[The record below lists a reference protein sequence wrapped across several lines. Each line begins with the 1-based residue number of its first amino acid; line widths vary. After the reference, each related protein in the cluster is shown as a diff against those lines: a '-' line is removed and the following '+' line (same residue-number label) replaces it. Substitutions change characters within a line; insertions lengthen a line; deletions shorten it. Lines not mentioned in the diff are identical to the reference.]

1 MAKLPGFRRVYHTD
15 YPKEFQGLVE
25 KMSVSINNGFEV
37 LYDAL
42 NNKVDLANNVACLVK
57 EVDVQVNSGG
67 LPLSTTTFNISSTR
81 TVSGLE
87 VIKVT
92 NLTNSSVYPTG
103 APFCSFTQDNNIITV
118 NHVTGIQANNL
129 YRLKIVAYYD

>member
-1 MAKLPGFRRVYHTD
+1 MKLPGFRRVYHTD

-25 KMSVSINNGFEV
+25 KLSVSINNGFEV
-37 LYDAL
+37 VYDAL
-42 NNKVDLANNVACLVK
+42 NNKIDLTNNVACLVK
-57 EVDVQVNSGG
+57 EVDLQVNSGG
-67 LPLSTTTFNISSTR
+67 LPLSTTTFNITSTR

-92 NLTNSSVYPTG
+92 NLTNSSTYPTG
-103 APFCSFTQDNNIITV
+103 APFCSFSQDNTIITV
-118 NHVTGIQANNL
+118 NHVTGLQANNL